1 MKTKDGF
8 DFLPFQ
14 NEAQYE
20 SPKEVTEAVK
30 ARGKAAIELF
40 SMEAA

>member
-1 MKTKDGF
+1 MKKQSGF
-8 DFLPFQ
+8 DFLPFK

-30 ARGKAAIELF
+30 ARGRAAIELF
-40 SMEAA
+40 SLEAV